1 MSLNWRTNTNTC
13 QSQSDNSS
21 TNVNELLEPIH
32 TQKLSTSI
40 GYVYTQSLVFF
51 KGDQVKDNIVL
62 CK

>member
-32 TQKLSTSI
+32 MQKLSTSI